1 MAFFLRI
8 LASDRLGMALRG
20 HTVEYEQDYGK
31 RDGRD
36 AGRLVPEGTTAS
48 PGF

>member
-1 MAFFLRI
+1 MTFFLRN
-8 LASDRLGMALRG
+8 ARSDRLGIGSAG

-36 AGRLVPEGTTAS
+36 AGRLVPEGTT
-48 PGF
+48 GLR